1 MDSSA
6 RRTIPQPQG
15 QQQQLIH
22 EYLRHKA
29 ATRPPSKLIQ
39 EFQNLLLQGRNA
51 DVQVSKAL
59 EQIIFAGESQF
70 NSFLS
75 QCFYTIL
82 GVWLQQPG
90 STAYLDQLLST
101 LDIVCQAKSYDRCRK
116 QLIQLIKNYQLT
128 PSAEQLKLVTTLILP
143 TEVIADQVGN
153 SPVTNESTDHSSS
166 NSTESSCLNSQLTRY
181 TYLYQHFIPQDL
193 EVPELLEQINQ
204 LQSDRQQNFEILLSK
219 HIIYRFRL
227 KQLAKMKMMAKGAG
241 KIITKVD
248 NPSLLSDRA
257 FQVALQQYVGKIEQD
272 STLLE
277 RSQRFSNENEYRPN
291 YQVFKQDLHRFLT
304 SNIKSRN
311 STYQFAKLLEQKLV
325 DIFPQANEKPLNKT
339 QILQTCRQ
347 LFSFLIPDP
356 ALNNH
361 RDQFAELVANLGTA
375 QAMMVLIKIALICP
389 ESKADLEKKICAIV
403 LHYQYQTVQQN
414 PWLIKS
420 LEHLLIAF
428 SIYFG
433 KVDVSIAKSALSK

>member
-6 RRTIPQPQG
+6 RHAIPQPQG

-29 ATRPPSKLIQ
+29 DTRSPAKLIQ

-51 DVQVSKAL
+51 DAQVSKAL
-59 EQIIFAGESQF
+59 EKIIFAGESQF

-75 QCFYTIL
+75 QCFYTIFS
-82 GVWLQQPG
+82 VWLQQPG
-90 STAYLDQLLST
+90 SMAYLDQLLST
-101 LDIVCQAKSYDRCRK
+101 LDVVCQAKSYDRCRK

-128 PSAEQLKLVTTLILP
+128 PAAEQLKLVATLILP
-143 TEVIADQVGN
+143 RDKISNQVSN
-153 SPVTNESTDHSSS
+153 SLVTNESTDASGSSD
-166 NSTESSCLNSQLTRY
+166 SSCLNSQLTRY
-181 TYLYQHFIPQDL
+181 TFLYQHFIPQDL
-193 EVPELLEQINQ
+193 EIPELLEQIKQ

-227 KQLAKMKMMAKGAG
+227 KQLAKMKMMSKGAG

-257 FQVALQQYVGKIEQD
+257 FQVALQQYVGKIEQNN
-272 STLLE
+272 TLLE
-277 RSQRFSNENEYRPN
+277 RSQRFSHENEYRSN
-291 YQVFKQDLHRFLT
+291 YQVFKQDLHHFLT
-304 SNIKSRN
+304 DNIKSRN

-403 LHYQYQTVQQN
+403 LHYQYQTIQQN

-433 KVDVSIAKSALSK
+433 KVDVSIAKSSLGK